1 MKKKVFMICIVILLI
16 IISTIFAIKL
26 NNSKTSNQ
34 ENQNIEN
41 SDVSKNETNAENS
54 NSSDNSSSST
64 ETISEEI
71 EKVKKEINATAN
83 TEIYE
88 LKEEPGGRKILQVKP
103 EVQFSVDL
111 AGIIKNDKPEEK
123 ELNELLKQM
132 PNKTGIWV
140 SSQSREKFLELLK
153 NNNIQNFSIAND
165 GYLKIDSSGENTIST
180 KLENMIKS
188 DKLYIINI
196 TGKAYERDY
205 ITGEIVE
212 YPFENMDPTQ
222 IIEPY
227 SDENKIVLEVTT
239 NKRKSLTDKEILE
252 TIIQY

>member
-132 PNKTGIWV
+132 PNKAGIWV

-165 GYLKIDSSGENTIST
+165 GYLKIDSSVENTISI

>member
-1 MKKKVFMICIVILLI
+1 MKKKVFMICIVILLV
-16 IISTIFAIKL
+16 IISTIFVIKL

-34 ENQNIEN
+34 EKQNVEN
-41 SDVSKNETNAENS
+41 SDVSKNETSVENS
-54 NSSDNSSSST
+54 NSSDNSNSSAEAT
-64 ETISEEI
+64 TEEI
-71 EKVKKEINATAN
+71 EKIKKEINATAN
-83 TEIYE
+83 TDIYE
-88 LKEEPGGRKILQVKP
+88 LKEEPGGRKILQVKLD
-103 EVQFSVDL
+103 VQFSVDL
-111 AGIIKNDKPEEK
+111 AGIIKNDKPKEN

-132 PNKTGIWV
+132 PSKTGIWI
-140 SSQSREKFLELLK
+140 SSQSREKFLELLR
-153 NNNIQNFSIAND
+153 NNNIQNFSITNE
-165 GYLKIDSSGENTIST
+165 GYLKIDSSIEDTISS

-212 YPFENMDPTQ
+212 YPFEDMDPTQ

-227 SDENKIVLEVTT
+227 SDENKIILEVTT
-239 NKRKSLTDKEILE
+239 NKQKNLTDKEILE